1 MRNWKT
7 WFLRRCLLVK
17 PRERINHGLAKSHLY
32 PLSVRFHPPFVF
44 CQKSGWL
51 LLVTLP
57 FLQSCLT
64 WATSLWIFWRNV
76 SNCDM
81 SRRCSCIL
89 NSTWNSAIQQTTDS
103 RKQEVEHKPMS
114 VFLPFVC
121 VFSVGDFM
129 LNVSL
134 QAHNFPITEWRF
146 FWNAFNTSVKPWRD
160 SGSLTFADCNL
171 TRELNPFICVSA
183 KGNKS
188 DLALR

>member
-129 LNVSL
+129 LTVSL
-134 QAHNFPITEWRF
+134 QAHNFPFTEWRF
-146 FWNAFNTSVKPWRD
+146 FEML
-160 SGSLTFADCNL
+160 LT
-171 TRELNPFICVSA
+171 PQ
-183 KGNKS
+183 
-188 DLALR
+188 